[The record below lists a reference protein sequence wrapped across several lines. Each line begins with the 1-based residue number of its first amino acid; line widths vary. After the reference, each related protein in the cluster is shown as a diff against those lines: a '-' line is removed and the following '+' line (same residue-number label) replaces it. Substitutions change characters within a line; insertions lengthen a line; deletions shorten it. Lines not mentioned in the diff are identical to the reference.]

1 MEVSS
6 ICDRTERH
14 LALLQ
19 EIYPDIAFAYM
30 FRKDKKAEPLDE
42 PVDLDQW
49 VSELDIDRIEILYLY
64 GIEEGIYYKGLLS
77 WLKQKKERVLV
88 ILESSIDQLTA
99 FLASREAE
107 PLLLDPQVRLRL
119 VPGNQAWEYVL
130 KECCIAFPSEKVDL
144 VASRRY
150 QKKYR
155 KKVEKLKLSLYRK
168 ATLFYSLLC
177 ESLQY
182 HFLMDNLLP
191 NMGHI
196 AQSCYVN
203 QLKGVFQNVPAI
215 ICGAGPSLDSVKQDL
230 QQLENH
236 ALIFAGGSAISALTS
251 QGVRPHIALAL
262 DPNDEEYLRVK
273 TAQAFDIPLFFAPRL
288 KTQVL
293 NLLSSPLGYMST
305 GTGGGYESW
314 MEERL
319 GLRLP
324 RLGRDLSCEALSV
337 TTLIVSLAQHMGCSP
352 IIFCG
357 VDLAYTDKKRYAE
370 GVMVSSRVDIPTL
383 QKVQDASN
391 KIVVKKD
398 RHGKKIYSLVRWV
411 MEAEV
416 LGQYAKDHPH
426 IPFFNAAPAGL
437 PIPGIEYQDFSLL
450 ARELRT
456 NHLDLHGMLHAAME
470 EAALAPAETVDSLN
484 TELHDS
490 LKRVIGYITSIVQE
504 IAHLEECIADLSYPL
519 LSAKRVLLD
528 MDLQEELAYAVLLQT
543 APDSIEKLF
552 LRGFWT
558 NAVEDSLEYR
568 RCFVNKQKIKYRH
581 LLEIASHYSK
591 VFSKY

>member
-19 EIYPDIAFAYM
+19 EMYPDIAFAYM

-293 NLLSSPLGYMST
+293 NLVSSPLGYMST

-319 GLRLP
+319 GLTLP
-324 RLGRDLSCEALSV
+324 RLGTDLSYEALSV

-437 PIPGIEYQDFSLL
+437 PIPGIEYQEFSLL
-450 ARELRT
+450 AKDLRM
-456 NHLDLHGMLHAAME
+456 NPLDLQGMLHTAMQ
-470 EAALAPAETVDSLN
+470 EAALSPVETVDSLN

-490 LKRVIGYITSIVQE
+490 LNRVIGYMTSIVQE

-543 APDSIEKLF
+543 APDAIEKLF
-552 LRGFWT
+552 LRGSWT